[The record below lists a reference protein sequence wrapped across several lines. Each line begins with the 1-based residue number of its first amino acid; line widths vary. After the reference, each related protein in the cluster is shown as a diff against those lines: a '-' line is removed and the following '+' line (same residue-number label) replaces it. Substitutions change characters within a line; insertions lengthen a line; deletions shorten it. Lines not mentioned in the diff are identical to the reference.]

1 MQAVIDRRVFC
12 LQRVEQGLRDVAS
25 PLPSL
30 VSSIRHSKMYQF
42 LFQVRFLEKGVFFPP
57 VQFKHKCRRKK
68 VCSANFVLGK
78 NLLPWQTVQLLPFL
92 DAFGVDACFYS
103 FLTVPKHPS
112 APCHWRPEHALRR
125 DFATRLRCHCRLP
138 MKEATV
144 ICSFWKRSL
153 FNDGAP
159 GWQRKSWV
167 CSTWRWERL
176 PLNTYSTATG
186 TRKAFS
192 FNIHT

>member
-1 MQAVIDRRVFC
+1 M
-12 LQRVEQGLRDVAS
+12 QRVEQGLRDVAS

-42 LFQVRFLEKGVFFPP
+42 CFKRASWKKAFVFPP

-68 VCSANFVLGK
+68 RLQRQFCFGK
-78 NLLPWQTVQLLPFL
+78 K
-92 DAFGVDACFYS
+92 S
-103 FLTVPKHPS
+103 LTVANCAAFAIPGRIRSGCLFLFIPDS
-112 APCHWRPEHALRR
+112 PQAPIRTVPLEARTCTPNG
-125 DFATRLRCHCRLP
+125 FATRLRCHCRLP

-159 GWQRKSWV
+159 GWQRKRWV